1 MQRKAHGG
9 VDAVRGTGVAPLKVG
24 SLFTGI
30 GGFDLGFERAG
41 MEIAWQVEID
51 EFCNKVLAKHWPNV
65 KRFKDV
71 KTVSGKEL
79 EPVDLLCGGVPC
91 QPASCAG
98 KRRGTKDDR
107 WLWKEPFRIIAELDP
122 KPKWCV
128 FENVRGLLTLENGLV
143 FDNLLSELENLGYET
158 RTFIIPACAVNAP
171 HRRDRVWIV
180 GNRTESGEPVATA
193 GFKCGEYQQPD
204 SHAGLFRSTVNE
216 EQATRIKQQDSHAPD
231 TNSGGLEGT
240 VTERWDGINVIR
252 QDSIITDTEKSK
264 CESTINSWAGREGFT
279 DNNFN
284 VSNSEGKRLE
294 GSIKADREQGQKS
307 HDQLLHGC
315 RGEWDENW
323 HTVALRTCVRTLDDG
338 LPAGLV
344 RPKGWRVNS
353 LKALGN
359 AVVPQI
365 PEILGR
371 AIMGIDHET

>member
-1 MQRKAHGG
+1 M
-9 VDAVRGTGVAPLKVG
+9 KVG

-158 RTFIIPACAVNAP
+158 RTFCLPACAVNAP

-180 GNRTESGEPVATA
+180 ANSRCEHGERAAVRGEPNRPLSCEESASLLKRPISNDGQGIA
-193 GFKCGEYQQPD
+193 PD
-204 SHAGLFRSTVNE
+204 TGRNISGAGLFETGT
-216 EQATRIKQQDSHAPD
+216 EQNGNKPS
-231 TNSGGLEGT
+231 NSGGDVSDCPFIGLQGRIKT
-240 VTERWDGINVIR
+240 V
-252 QDSIITDTEKSK
+252 
-264 CESTINSWAGREGFT
+264 RE
-279 DNNFN
+279 
-284 VSNSEGKRLE
+284 E
-294 GSIKADREQGQKS
+294 GQKS
-307 HDQLLHGC
+307 HDEQLHGC
-315 RGEWDENW
+315 RGEWSEPW
-323 HTVALRTCVRTLDDG
+323 LEVATRLCGIPHGVSEELYKLETSD
-338 LPAGLV
+338 
-344 RPKGWRVNS
+344 RVAR

-359 AVVPQI
+359 AIVPQI

>member
-1 MQRKAHGG
+1 M
-9 VDAVRGTGVAPLKVG
+9 APLKVG

-158 RTFIIPACAVNAP
+158 RTFCLPACAVNAP

-180 GNRTESGEPVATA
+180 ANSRCEHGERAEVNGKLNRPLSCEENASMSERPTSNDGQGIITDSELRGRQMPEPENIGQCGTAQTEWS
-193 GFKCGEYQQPD
+193 
-204 SHAGLFRSTVNE
+204 
-216 EQATRIKQQDSHAPD
+216 EQANRIEGQDSHAPD
-231 TNSGGLEGT
+231 SSNQRLQGCERPGSHGEGQAAHGSI
-240 VTERWDGINVIR
+240 TER
-252 QDSIITDTEKSK
+252 
-264 CESTINSWAGREGFT
+264 
-279 DNNFN
+279 NNT
-284 VSNSEGKRLE
+284 
-294 GSIKADREQGQKS
+294 
-307 HDQLLHGC
+307 
-315 RGEWDENW
+315 WDEPW
-323 HTVALRTCVRTLDDG
+323 FEVAQRFCKLDDG
-338 LPAGLV
+338 LPDRLA
-344 RPKGWRVNS
+344 RPARNRNRVQK

>member
-1 MQRKAHGG
+1 
-9 VDAVRGTGVAPLKVG
+9 LKVG

-158 RTFIIPACAVNAP
+158 RTFCLPACAVNAP

-180 GNRTESGEPVATA
+180 AHSERKGSHGSEAQTYGR
-193 GFKCGEYQQPD
+193 GEYIWQRD
-204 SHAGLFRSTVNE
+204 EMGNGLESS
-216 EQATRIKQQDSHAPD
+216 IDCYAPD
-231 TNSGGLEGT
+231 TSNQRLQGSEETGNTSINGEESRNELIGRYLGWQEPWLE
-240 VTERWDGINVIR
+240 
-252 QDSIITDTEKSK
+252 
-264 CESTINSWAGREGFT
+264 
-279 DNNFN
+279 
-284 VSNSEGKRLE
+284 
-294 GSIKADREQGQKS
+294 
-307 HDQLLHGC
+307 
-315 RGEWDENW
+315 
-323 HTVALRTCVRTLDDG
+323 VAQRFCQLDDG
-338 LPAGLV
+338 LPDRLA
-344 RPKGWRVNS
+344 RPARNRNRVQK